1 MTVTLCSHCLTL
13 APTHPLYA
21 QLCVRCGEV
30 EDRLQARLVER
41 EQAASWEQ
49 IAMRV
54 TCGEPPEVERVWR
67 IG

>member
-1 MTVTLCSHCLTL
+1 MTTLCAHCLTL
-13 APTHPLYA
+13 APAHPLYA

-30 EDRLQARLVER
+30 ELRLEEKVRQR
-41 EQAASWEQ
+41 EQAASWDE